1 MNCVLRVVNFRR
13 PILFNIVKNWNQATF
28 ILCMEGASAFGWFL
42 VILSGAAWFWAI
54 SDYFMICTNLY
65 DLFFNYIRTK
75 RNTIHTSIQT
85 RIIKLKEVCVKVSR
99 FGKDKFKIKNKICWT
114 KVQKKHCG
122 VKLTTITFE
131 NPAIWHWMHC
141 HSTLPYTTF

>member
-99 FGKDKFKIKNKICWT
+99 FGKEKFKIKNKICWT

-122 VKLTTITFE
+122 VKLTTIAFE

>member
-1 MNCVLRVVNFRR
+1 MVNFRQ
-13 PILFNIVKNWNQATF
+13 PILFNIVKNWNQTTF
-28 ILCMEGASAFGWFL
+28 ISCMEGASAFGWFL

-54 SDYFMICTNLY
+54 SDYFMIYTNPY

-99 FGKDKFKIKNKICWT
+99 FGKEKFKIKNKICWT
-114 KVQKKHCG
+114 KVQKKHCV

-131 NPAIWHWMHC
+131 NPAICHWMHF

>member
-28 ILCMEGASAFGWFL
+28 LLCMEGASAFGWFL

-99 FGKDKFKIKNKICWT
+99 FGKEKFKIKNKICWT

-122 VKLTTITFE
+122 VKLTTIAFE

>member
-85 RIIKLKEVCVKVSR
+85 RIIKLKEVCVKLSR
-99 FGKDKFKIKNKICWT
+99 FGKEKFKIKNKICWT

-122 VKLTTITFE
+122 VKLTTIAFE